1 MRLEMEPEKVPF
13 LNGRGHMDKK
23 KQEPE
28 QTTFG
33 TFTIDQLVSEGAEAE
48 NVYTEKDETEG

>member
-1 MRLEMEPEKVPF
+1 MEQKPKEE
-13 LNGRGHMDKK
+13 
-23 KQEPE
+23 Q

>member
-1 MRLEMEPEKVPF
+1 ME
-13 LNGRGHMDKK
+13 KK
-23 KQEPE
+23 TQEPE

-33 TFTIDQLVSEGAEAE
+33 TFTIDQLVNEGAEAE

>member
-1 MRLEMEPEKVPF
+1 MPEK
-13 LNGRGHMDKK
+13 
-23 KQEPE
+23 EE

-48 NVYTEKDETEG
+48 HVYTEKDETEG

>member
-1 MRLEMEPEKVPF
+1 
-13 LNGRGHMDKK
+13 MDKK

-28 QTTFG
+28 QTTFV

-48 NVYTEKDETEG
+48 NVYTAKDETEG